1 MKRVLPVFAAAVAA
15 GLAQSHGAILVQELF
30 DGMAL
35 NTAIAGQGDS
45 GASVGLTGTWA
56 QNAGGAVISTANN
69 FNVQPLPG
77 LSPQASALGGV
88 WKGGGGDWNTGI
100 WATRPLASPINFASD
115 ATYYFSF
122 RLNNTGDTAMGM
134 GLASGSANTSEFVG
148 VGGHWDNQTDIS
160 GTQARNSLYTTWG
173 TLNQD
178 LAGNNDGPYA
188 MRQHTAEGTLN
199 GRGLVVGRLV
209 TSAAGVDTLNV
220 KLYFDGNTI
229 DNDLNAIGWTLND
242 SFSSNMSA
250 NNLLLWING
259 SGNGELDA
267 FRFGT
272 TWQDVTG
279 VTPVPEPSVALLGGL
294 SLAGLFGGR
303 RRR

>member
-1 MKRVLPVFAAAVAA
+1 MKRAALALCAVLTA
-15 GLAQSHGAILVQELF
+15 GSAQSNAAILVQELF
-30 DGMAL
+30 DNMAL
-35 NTAIAGQGDS
+35 NVSISGQGDS
-45 GASVGLTGTWA
+45 ASSIGLTGTWV

-77 LSPQASALGGV
+77 LPPQSSALGGV
-88 WKGGGGDWNTGI
+88 WKGGGGDWGTGI
-100 WATRPLASPINFASD
+100 WATRQMTAPIDLAAD
-115 ATYYFSF
+115 GTYYFSF
-122 RLNNTGDTAMGM
+122 RLNNTGDTAMGF

-148 VGGHWDNQTDIS
+148 VGGHWNNNLDI
-160 GTQARNSLYTTWG
+160 GGIQARNSLYTSWG
-173 TLNQD
+173 TRDQN

-188 MRQHTAEGTLN
+188 MRQHTAEGSLN

-209 TSAAGVDTLNV
+209 TTAAGTDTLSL

-229 DNDLNAIGWTLND
+229 DSDLGAISWTLTD
-242 SFSSNMSA
+242 SFNSSMSA
-250 NNLLLWING
+250 TNLLLWING

-267 FRFGT
+267 FRLGT

-279 VTPVPEPSVALLGGL
+279 VTPVPEPGALLLGGVG
-294 SLAGLFGGR
+294 LAGVFLR